1 MIRGRGQE
9 AGGRGQE
16 AGYKPGPVGESTDA
30 LLDSFSS
37 LLSCSRTFSLHY
49 SGVQFSEI
57 QKKCWN
63 DLTARTLVFS
73 SNR

>member
-1 MIRGRGQE
+1 MQYVNERFKQ
-9 AGGRGQE
+9 
-16 AGYKPGPVGESTDA
+16 
-30 LLDSFSS
+30 LLIPFI
-37 LLSCSRTFSLHY
+37 LFGTLVLVPPQVY

-63 DLTARTLVFS
+63 DLTARILVFS

>member
-1 MIRGRGQE
+1 MDELI
-9 AGGRGQE
+9 AV
-16 AGYKPGPVGESTDA
+16 ATGERCKIMVVKRNYILDA
-30 LLDSFSS
+30 
-37 LLSCSRTFSLHY
+37 Y

-63 DLTARTLVFS
+63 DLTARILVFS